1 MTKVTTLI
9 LALYWFLTLVIEMN
23 VLPTPAYEVKIHTLC
38 FSLQFVLKL
47 FIMSP
52 SFECKDF
59 KSIKRVVYLIHTAQ
73 PVDVPCR
80 NTLGLPLGD

>member
-1 MTKVTTLI
+1 MKLKFYNSYAMLE
-9 LALYWFLTLVIEMN
+9 LAVCINFT
-23 VLPTPAYEVKIHTLC
+23 
-38 FSLQFVLKL
+38 
-47 FIMSP
+47 MSP

-80 NTLGLPLGD
+80 NTLGLPVGD